1 MSTQAAP
8 LVSPS
13 ATTEPSVAKS
23 PPEAPL
29 WHTLAIARP
38 AAGRL
43 ALATLLGAG
52 SVAAAIGLIATS
64 AWLISRSSQRP
75 PESVV
80 AVAIVGVQFF
90 ALSRGLC
97 RYFERLVG
105 HDAAF
110 RVLSSLRVSVYERL
124 ERLAPL
130 GLPAF
135 RSGEL
140 LSRLVQDVDSLQDLL
155 LRVVPPFAIAL
166 IVGAGTVALVWM
178 MLPAA
183 ALILLAALLLAGVLV
198 PWLTGTLAARG
209 EALQAQARGELSA
222 SVVDLIESAQELV
235 AYGAA
240 SEQLQRTLAAD
251 AELTRIARAGARSA
265 GIGQGLTTLC
275 SGLAMWGA
283 LLVGVSAV
291 RSGRMDGVLLAGI
304 ALIPLVAFELVS
316 GLPAATQTLQRVRRA
331 AARVQEVLDTP
342 PPVAEPAHP
351 LSLDTPPSPAERI
364 PPYPLNAPAP
374 VSEPEHP
381 RTLPA
386 TTPVAEPGRPRVL
399 PTADEHSPDGQARDD
414 RGYTNPPPLLDT
426 HELQSHTLK
435 ARNLSC
441 SYPGASRPALDGIDL
456 DLSPGR
462 RVALV
467 GPSGAGKS
475 TLAAVLLR
483 FLPYEG
489 LVALDGVEIDALNG
503 DAVRHVVGL
512 VSQDVH
518 IFDSTLEENL
528 RLAKRDASEHE
539 LRDALA
545 HAQLLDWVDSLP
557 QGLATELGERGARM
571 SGGQRQ
577 RLALARALLAD
588 FPILILDEPGEHLDT
603 ATADA
608 LVSDLLDV
616 TRARTT
622 LLITHRLV
630 GLEQVDE
637 ILVIEQGKIVERG
650 THAQLT
656 ARGGRY
662 AASWQRELPSP
673 GDRDSVVSS
682 LDGRDAPSRS
692 EGRDAAWFR
701 RAMGNG
707 DGG

>member
-1 MSTQAAP
+1 MNAQAAP

-13 ATTEPSVAKS
+13 GAPTASAAKR

-29 WHTLAIARP
+29 RQTLAIARP

-43 ALATLLGAG
+43 VLATLLGAG

-75 PESVV
+75 PESAV

-110 RVLSSLRVSVYERL
+110 RVMSSLRVSVYERL

-166 IVGAGTVALVWM
+166 LVGAGTVALVWW

-183 ALILLAALLLAGVLV
+183 AVILLVALLLAGVLV
-198 PWLTGTLAARG
+198 PWLTGTLAAHG
-209 EALQAQARGELSA
+209 EALQAQARGEMSA
-222 SVVDLIESAQELV
+222 AVVDLIDGAPELV

-240 SEQLQRTLAAD
+240 PEQLQRTLAAD
-251 AELTRIARAGARSA
+251 ADLTRIAHAGARTA

-275 SGLAMWGA
+275 SGLTMWGA

-291 RSGRMDGVLLAGI
+291 RTGRMDGVLLAGI

-331 AARVQEVLDTP
+331 AARVQELRETP
-342 PPVAEPAHP
+342 PPV
-351 LSLDTPPSPAERI
+351 I
-364 PPYPLNAPAP
+364 
-374 VSEPEHP
+374 EPEHP
-381 RTLPA
+381 QALPA
-386 TTPVAEPGRPRVL
+386 
-399 PTADEHSPDGQARDD
+399 
-414 RGYTNPPPLLDT
+414 
-426 HELQSHTLK
+426 QSHTLT

-441 SYPGASRPALDGIDL
+441 SYPGASRPALEEIDL

-489 LVALDGVEIDALNG
+489 SVALDGVEIDALDG
-503 DAVRHVVGL
+503 DAVRRVVGL

-545 HAQLLDWVDSLP
+545 QARLLDWVDSLP
-557 QGLATELGERGARM
+557 LRLATEVGERGARM

-603 ATADA
+603 DTADA
-608 LVSDLLDV
+608 LVADILDV

-637 ILVIEQGKIVERG
+637 ILVIEHGGIVERG

-656 ARGGRY
+656 ASAGRY
-662 AASWQRELPSP
+662 AASWQRELSWP
-673 GDRDSVVSS
+673 GDRDEDTS
-682 LDGRDAPSRS
+682 LDGRDAADISLDRRDDASPPNGHRS
-692 EGRDAAWFR
+692 AWFR